1 MKIYIASSVE
11 NAGKIRE
18 DVYIRDIFISRGF
31 LSEIAALKDIINAS
45 EPLDVVILKSVWG
58 YHTDYRGFLEKISIL
73 KKNNVRL
80 INDYDLIFWNIDKC
94 RYLEEIRH
102 LNIIPAI
109 RLRFDGAVTSS
120 EFSAII
126 FEARNALN
134 SDILVIKPCISE
146 NGYLTFKYDVN
157 GNNEA
162 VVASLMKNKHLDF
175 IAEPYRSS
183 ISSGEISV
191 VMIDGTPLYGIKRY
205 PGILD
210 DKLDPVYL
218 KLGDVPEIALKE
230 VALLNKFF
238 LKRFAGAPN
247 ICRVDF
253 LKTSA
258 SYEILEVELID
269 PDLYFR
275 HIPDPIKEKAVS
287 LLYKSIV

>member
-1 MKIYIASSVE
+1 MKIYIASSEE
-11 NAGKIRE
+11 NEGKIQE
-18 DVYIRDIFISRGF
+18 DVYIRDVFKSRGF
-31 LSEIAALKDIINAS
+31 FSEIAALKDTVNIS
-45 EPLDVVILKSVWG
+45 RSLDVVILKSVWG
-58 YHTDYRGFLEKISIL
+58 YHTNYRGFLEKISIL

-80 INDYDLIFWNIDKC
+80 INDYDFIFWNIDKC
-94 RYLEEIRH
+94 KYLEEIRH

-109 RLRFDGAVTSS
+109 RLRFDGAMTPL

-134 SDILVIKPCISE
+134 SDILVIKPCVSE
-146 NGYLTFKYDVN
+146 NGYLTFKYNVN

-162 VVASLMKNKHLDF
+162 VVASLMENKHLDF

-191 VMIDGTPLYGIKRY
+191 VMIDGVPLYGIKRY
-205 PGILD
+205 PGILY

-218 KLGDVPEIALKE
+218 KLGDIPEILLKD
-230 VALLNKFF
+230 VTLLNNFF
-238 LKRFAGAPN
+238 LIRFAGAPN

-253 LKTSA
+253 LKTDA
-258 SYEILEVELID
+258 GHEILEVELID